1 MDVTKSL
8 TDFAEIRRIIAT
20 FPGPDPAAIA
30 ATQRRDQTLTKP
42 PGALGRL
49 EELAAWMAA
58 WQGRHPPRAAHPRIC
73 VFAGNHGVA
82 ARGVSAFPQE
92 VTKQMVANF
101 LAGGAAVNQ
110 LSALVDADLQVY
122 ELDLDH
128 PTADFTQSP
137 AMDEAECCR
146 AIAYG
151 MTAVVDGLDILCVG
165 EMGIANTTSGAAI
178 AHALFGGAAED
189 WTGAGTGVTGSAYAA
204 KITAVRDGV
213 ARHQAHKNDPL
224 EILRCLGGREL
235 AAIVGAI
242 IAARMARTPVLLD
255 GYTTTAAAA
264 ILWKMDP
271 TALDHC
277 QVGHLS
283 AEGAH
288 RRLCEI
294 LGKKPILD
302 LGMRLGESSGAALA
316 VSILKA
322 ATACHA
328 DMATFAEAAVSG
340 KKP

>member
-1 MDVTKSL
+1 MTKSL
-8 TDFAEIRRIIAT
+8 TDFAEIRRIITAL
-20 FPGPDPAAIA
+20 PGPDQAAIA
-30 ATQRRDQTLTKP
+30 ATEARDQTLTKP

-49 EELAAWMAA
+49 EELAKWLAA
-58 WQGRHPPRAAHPRIC
+58 WQGRHPPRAEHPRIC

-110 LSALVDADLQVY
+110 LSGLIDADLQVY

-128 PTADFTQSP
+128 PTADFTQGP

-178 AHALFGGAAED
+178 AHALFGGTAED

-213 ARHQAHKNDPL
+213 ALHHAYKNDPL
-224 EILRCLGGREL
+224 EILRRLGGREL

-264 ILWKMDP
+264 ILWKIDP
-271 TALDHC
+271 AALDHC

-288 RRLCEI
+288 RRLCEA

-302 LGMRLGESSGAALA
+302 LGMRLGETSGAALA
-316 VSILKA
+316 VSVLKA
-322 ATACHA
+322 ATACHKG
-328 DMATFAEAAVSG
+328 MATFAEAAVSG

>member
-1 MDVTKSL
+1 MTKAL
-8 TDFAEIRRIIAT
+8 TDFAEIRRIITA
-20 FPGPDPAAIA
+20 FPGPDHAAIM
-30 ATQRRDQTLTKP
+30 ATETRDQTLTKP

-49 EELAAWMAA
+49 EELATWLAA
-58 WQGRHPPRAAHPRIC
+58 WQGHHPPRAEHPRIC

-110 LSALVDADLQVY
+110 LSGLIDADLQVY

-128 PTADFTQSP
+128 PTADFTQTP

-178 AHALFGGAAED
+178 VHALFGGAAED
-189 WTGAGTGVTGSAYAA
+189 WTGAGTGVTGSAYAT
-204 KITAVRDGV
+204 KIAAVRDGV
-213 ARHQAHKNDPL
+213 ALHHAYKNDPL
-224 EILRCLGGREL
+224 EILRRLGGREL

-264 ILWKMDP
+264 ILWKIDP

-288 RRLCEI
+288 RRLCEAI
-294 LGKKPILD
+294 GKKPILD
-302 LGMRLGESSGAALA
+302 LGMRLGETSGAALA
-316 VSILKA
+316 VSVLKA
-322 ATACHA
+322 ATACHKG
-328 DMATFAEAAVSG
+328 MATFAEAAVSG

>member
-1 MDVTKSL
+1 VTKSL
-8 TDFAEIRRIIAT
+8 TDFAEIRRIINA
-20 FPGPDPAAIA
+20 FPGPDQAAIT
-30 ATQRRDQTLTKP
+30 ATKARDQILTKP

-49 EELAAWMAA
+49 EELATWLAA
-58 WQGRHPPRAAHPRIC
+58 WQGHHLPRAEHPRIC

-110 LSALVDADLQVY
+110 LSGLIDADLQVY

-128 PTADFTQSP
+128 PTADFTQSS

-165 EMGIANTTSGAAI
+165 EMGIANTTSGAAL
-178 AHALFGGAAED
+178 AHALFGGTAED
-189 WTGAGTGVTGSAYAA
+189 WTGAGTGVTGSTYATKVA
-204 KITAVRDGV
+204 AVRDGV
-213 ARHQAHKNDPL
+213 ALHHIYKNDPL

-302 LGMRLGESSGAALA
+302 LGMRLGETSGAALA
-316 VSILKA
+316 VSVLKA
-322 ATACHA
+322 ATACHKG
-328 DMATFAEAAVSG
+328 MATFAEAAVSG

>member
-1 MDVTKSL
+1 MTKSL
-8 TDFAEIRRIIAT
+8 TDFAEIRRIITA
-20 FPGPDPAAIA
+20 FPEPDQAAIA
-30 ATQRRDQTLTKP
+30 ATQARDQTLTKP

-49 EELAAWMAA
+49 EELATWLAA
-58 WQGRHPPRAAHPRIC
+58 WQGRHPPRAEHPRIC
-73 VFAGNHGVA
+73 VFAGNHGIA

-101 LAGGAAVNQ
+101 LAGGAAINQ
-110 LSALVDADLQVY
+110 LSGLIDADLQVY

-146 AIAYG
+146 AITYG

-178 AHALFGGAAED
+178 AHALFGGTAED
-189 WTGAGTGVTGSAYAA
+189 WTGAGTGVTGSAYATKVA
-204 KITAVRDGV
+204 AVQDGV
-213 ARHQAHKNDPL
+213 ALHHAYRSDPL
-224 EILRCLGGREL
+224 EILRRLGGREL

-264 ILWKMDP
+264 VLWKIDP

-288 RRLCEI
+288 RRLCEV
-294 LGKKPILD
+294 LGKRPILD
-302 LGMRLGESSGAALA
+302 LGMRLGETSGAALA
-316 VSILKA
+316 VSVLKA
-322 ATACHA
+322 ATTCHKG
-328 DMATFAEAAVSG
+328 MATFAEAAVSG